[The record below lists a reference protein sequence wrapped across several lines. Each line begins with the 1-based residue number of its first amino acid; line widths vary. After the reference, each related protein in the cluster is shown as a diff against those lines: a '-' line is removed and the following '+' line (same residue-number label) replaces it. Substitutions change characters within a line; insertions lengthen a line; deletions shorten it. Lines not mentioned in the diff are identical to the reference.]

1 MANIRFWKWQYTDEI
16 GAPRATRYP
25 LSGANSRQRLGDSA
39 NGEWSPELRDPK
51 QLSPNELQQGAPK

>member
-1 MANIRFWKWQYTDEI
+1 MATIRFWKWQYTDEI